1 MPELRKITRY
11 APSFLVWQA
20 LCLLGVT
27 KIIMI
32 DSTLAAY
39 IFTGLT
45 IVVVIFQLAL
55 ASGVP
60 WGEMAMGGKFPG
72 RFPLKM
78 RVAALV
84 QMALLVF
91 MALVILSHV
100 GLVFE
105 QYSVLSKSAV
115 WFVVVVCAVSAILN
129 TITPSKKERMLWAPV
144 AILLF
149 FCSFVVAWS

>member
-1 MPELRKITRY
+1 MLTKHYSGRAAE
-11 APSFLVWQA
+11 
-20 LCLLGVT
+20 CGVRGN
-27 KIIMI
+27 KKIMI

-39 IFTGLT
+39 VFTGLT

-72 RFPLKM
+72 RFSPKM

-84 QMALLVF
+84 QMALLFF

-100 GLVFE
+100 GLVLE

-149 FCSFVVAWS
+149 FCSFVVARS